1 MKRIYTIILTA
12 AVLFTGCEEFQPVFT
27 GKYPVPQEH
36 QIYTDDDF
44 GKLTTIAEVKQ
55 MYKDNGKKAYDI
67 TKHCVIKGQV
77 ISSDQ
82 SGNIYKVFYIQDET
96 GGIEIKMGKNGLYND
111 YKIGQWVYI
120 DCTDLTV
127 GAYHGMIQIGY
138 KNESE
143 SDNYDTAYFEHS
155 VIIDQH
161 VFKGPM
167 ATEEEL
173 IKPRVISGNEIL
185 NEKYLGTLVT
195 VEGCQYANL
204 VNVIAYVN
212 PNIVDDTKKK
222 ADSNYIKIDDRDGK
236 TYGITSWAMSES
248 LFKEHVMNGD
258 FDQKKMND
266 GVTVGERKDLIIP
279 QPYTVNQY
287 FNVPDLNSSTYLQ
300 VRSSGYAKWS
310 DVDLPQ
316 PVLDGSATLTLTG
329 ILTKYDSYMQF
340 TLIDLDGVRKADGTP
355 WYN

>member
-12 AVLFTGCEEFQPVFT
+12 AVLFAGCEEFQPVFT
-27 GKYPVPQEH
+27 GKYPSPKEH
-36 QIYTDDDF
+36 YIYTDDDF
-44 GKLTTIAEVKQ
+44 GKLTTIQEVKQ
-55 MYKDNGKKAYDI
+55 MYKDNNNRPCDVKKY
-67 TKHCVIKGQV
+67 CVIKGQI

-82 SGNIYKVFYIQDET
+82 TGNIYKIFYIQDAT

-127 GAYHGMIQIGY
+127 GAYHGTIQIGY
-138 KNESE
+138 KDESGENE
-143 SDNYDTAYFEHS
+143 TGYFEHS

-173 IKPRVISGNEIL
+173 IKPKVITGSQLTDEHL
-185 NEKYLGTLVT
+185 SSLVT
-195 VEGCQYANL
+195 IEGCTYANL
-204 VNVIAYVN
+204 VNLVAYVN
-212 PNIVDDTKKK
+212 PNIVDDAEKK

-248 LFKEHVMNGD
+248 LFKEHVNNGD
-258 FDQKKMND
+258 FDSKKMND
-266 GVTVGERKDLIIP
+266 NVTVGERRHLIIP

-287 FNVPDLNSSTYLQ
+287 FNVPGSKSYLQ
-300 VRSSGYAKWS
+300 VRSSGYSKWA
-310 DVDLPQ
+310 DVNLPQ
-316 PVLDGSATLTLTG
+316 EVLDGTATVTLTG
-329 ILTKYDSYMQF
+329 IFSKYDSYLQF
-340 TLIDLDGVRKADGTP
+340 YLIDLDGVKKADGSP